1 MLFNVSTLL
10 SEPAGSIRTYEVQN
24 EPARVPEED
33 YQRSVS
39 GDLQLLRT
47 SRGVLVHAT
56 VTVRPPLECA
66 RCLAPLERDLEL
78 DFDEEFV
85 TETDPITGE
94 PLEDIGPDD
103 FRIKDHQH
111 LDLSEAVRQYEQS
124 TLPLRLTCRP
134 ECAGLCP
141 HCGQDL
147 NERACGCRQDEPDS
161 RWSGLAALAER
172 LRTEDR
178 DGSAEA

>member
-10 SEPAGSIRTYEVQN
+10 SEPVGSIRTYEVEDEQ
-24 EPARVPEED
+24 ARVPEED
-33 YQRSVS
+33 YERSVS
-39 GDLQLLRT
+39 GNLRLLRT
-47 SRGVLVHAT
+47 TRGVLVHAT
-56 VTVRPPLECA
+56 VTVCPLLECGL
-66 RCLAPLERDLEL
+66 CLAPFERDLEL

-94 PLEDIGPDD
+94 SLEDIGPDD
-103 FRIKDHQH
+103 FRIRDHQH

-124 TLPLRLTCRP
+124 TLSLRPTCRP

-141 HCGQDL
+141 QCGQNL
-147 NERACGCRQDEPDS
+147 NEQACGCRQDNVDS
-161 RWSGLAALAER
+161 RWSGLAGLAER

-178 DGSAEA
+178 DGSTEA

>member
-10 SEPAGSIRTYEVQN
+10 SEPVGSIRKYEVEDEQ
-24 EPARVPEED
+24 ARVPEEE

-39 GDLQLLRT
+39 GNLRLLRT
-47 SRGVLVHAT
+47 TRGVFVHAT
-56 VTVRPPLECA
+56 VTVRPPLACA
-66 RCLAPLERDLEL
+66 CCLAPLERDLEL

-124 TLPLRLTCRP
+124 TLPLRPTCRP

-141 HCGQDL
+141 ECGQNL
-147 NERACGCRQDEPDS
+147 NEQACGCLQDKVDS
-161 RWSGLAALAER
+161 RWSGLAGLAER

>member
-1 MLFNVSTLL
+1 MIFNVSTLL
-10 SEPAGSIRTYEVQN
+10 SEPVGAIRTYEVEDEQ
-24 EPARVPEED
+24 ARVPEED
-33 YQRSVS
+33 YQRSVR
-39 GDLQLLRT
+39 GDLRLLRT
-47 SRGVLVHAT
+47 TRGVLVHAT
-56 VTVRPPLECA
+56 LTVRPPLECA
-66 RCLAPLERDLEL
+66 SCLAPLERDLEL

-103 FRIKDHQH
+103 FLIRDHQH

-124 TLPLRLTCRP
+124 TLPLRPICRP

-141 HCGQDL
+141 QCGQNL
-147 NERACGCRQDEPDS
+147 NEQACGCCKDKVDG
-161 RWSGLAALAER
+161 RWSGLAGLAER